1 MTATRYPAIEDVLP
15 HAGRMVLLTR
25 IVDHTERRTVCVAD
39 IPATS
44 IFADADG
51 GVPAWVA
58 LEYMAQCI
66 AAHGGLRARTKGDP
80 VPLGFLLGS
89 RSIALHTARFE
100 PGQRLEI
107 EAAHVWGEHDFFSFA
122 CSVRDAASGAT
133 LVEGT
138 LAVARATGA
147 DALVQPTERLSGQSG
162 GSGQ

>member
-1 MTATRYPAIEDVLP
+1 MTTTGYPPIEHVLP
-15 HAGRMVLLTR
+15 HAGRMVLLSR
-25 IVDHTERRTVCVAD
+25 VVDHAERRTVCVAE

-44 IFADADG
+44 IFADESG

-66 AAHGGLRARTKGDP
+66 AAHGGLRARAKGDA

-89 RSIALHTARFE
+89 RSIALHTVRFE
-100 PGQRLEI
+100 PGQRLEV

-122 CSVRDAASGAT
+122 CSVRDAATGAT

-147 DALVQPTERLSGQSG
+147 DALVQPKERLAGQSR
-162 GSGQ
+162 GSGR